1 MKISNMI
8 ITIDMNSSDIQR
20 KLVNNNREY
29 FGNFLSE
36 IAMNNFLIFTTNDS
50 LKDIYNLIKKWN
62 ISRGTI
68 IACNGSIVYDIQSNN
83 IILNK
88 PINMDSLK
96 YLVHFSTLT
105 NALLQLKSIN
115 KTIIYSSDKWAKNDF
130 KKFVSINEKT
140 VSNYNNF
147 IDYIGR
153 KPFYSMEL
161 YSPNDDVNF
170 NIKLNDVLSFFKEK
184 TINYQNIGENLHIFN
199 EYKCSKSSAL
209 KFVLK
214 KIYPNQIIKSDI
226 YVAFND
232 IDQNI
237 VKNLSNQNL
246 INKIFES
253 NIEPNSNCFYIEN
266 DNGEKDSLPFLS
278 FYLKVMKLLNME

>member
-36 IAMNNFLIFTTNDS
+36 IAMNNYLIFITNDS
-50 LKDIYNLIKKWN
+50 LKDIYDLMKKWN
-62 ISRGTI
+62 IKRGNV
-68 IACNGSIVYDIQSNN
+68 IACNGAIVYDIQSNN

-88 PINMDSLK
+88 PINIDSLK

-115 KTIIYSSDKWAKNDF
+115 KTVIYSSDKWSKNDF
-130 KKFVSINEKT
+130 KKFISINEKT
-140 VSNYNNF
+140 VTNYNKF
-147 IDYIGR
+147 IDYIGQ
-153 KPFYSMEL
+153 KPFHSMEL
-161 YSPNDDVNF
+161 YSPNDDINF

-184 TINYQNIGENLHIFN
+184 TINYQDVGNNLHIFN

-214 KIYPNQIIKSDI
+214 KISPYQTIKSDI

-232 IDQNI
+232 IDNKI
-237 VKNLSNQNL
+237 IKNLSSQNL
-246 INKIFES
+246 INKIFKS
-253 NIEPNSNCFYIEN
+253 NIDPNANHFYIEN

-278 FYLKVMKLLNME
+278 FYLKIMKLLNME